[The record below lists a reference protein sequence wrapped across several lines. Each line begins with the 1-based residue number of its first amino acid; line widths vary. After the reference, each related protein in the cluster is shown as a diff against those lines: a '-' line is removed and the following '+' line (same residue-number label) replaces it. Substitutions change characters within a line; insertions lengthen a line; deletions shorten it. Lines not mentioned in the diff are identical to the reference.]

1 MHVSPKLKIVTARKV
16 WRFETSP
23 LKYIYI
29 SYEKN
34 CVLRYLPK
42 FSRAYLLIIIDRH
55 INL

>member
-23 LKYIYI
+23 LKYIYLI
-29 SYEKN
+29 KKN

-42 FSRAYLLIIIDRH
+42 FSRVYLLIIIDRH